1 MFQLA
6 RERDL
11 DLDFHVDEN
20 GNARAQGLLHVAR
33 KTVQHGWQGRVV
45 CGHCW

>member
-11 DLDFHVDEN
+11 NLDFHVDEN

-33 KTVQHGWQGRVV
+33 KTVQYGWQGRVV